1 MKSALNIFLIILLS
15 HKLYSQAKVFSIEEA
30 QKIGI
35 SIEKLDLQYKSAIHT
50 DSTKAV
56 FKSEKEQQQLQE
68 SYIKL
73 LQDLGSFLNKNNF
86 KWGVKTKCFQRIYFS
101 PNGKIDYF
109 IYNFKLKNILP
120 ENMISEEKQKEF
132 QRLLE
137 LFTKEYTFSSTAKE
151 KFAQCSPTSYQ

>member
-1 MKSALNIFLIILLS
+1 MRILKLFLILLFFNNL
-15 HKLYSQAKVFSIEEA
+15 HSQSKVFSVEEA

-35 SIEKLDLQYKSAIHT
+35 NIEKLDLEYKSAVHI

-56 FKSEKEQQQLQE
+56 FRTEAQQQKLQE

-73 LQDLGSFLNKNNF
+73 LQDFGSFLNKNNF
-86 KWGVKTKCFQRIYFS
+86 KWESKTKCFQRIYFA

-109 IYNFKLKNILP
+109 IYNFKLKNVLP
-120 ENMISEEKQKEF
+120 ENLISEEKQKEF
-132 QRLLE
+132 ERLLK
-137 LFTKEYTFSSTAKE
+137 LFIKDYTFFTSANE

>member
-1 MKSALNIFLIILLS
+1 MKSVFKIFLIVLLS
-15 HKLYSQAKVFSIEEA
+15 NNLYSQSKVFSIEEA

-35 SIEKLDLQYKSAIHT
+35 SIEKLDVEYRSAVHT
-50 DSTKAV
+50 DSSKAV
-56 FKSEKEQQQLQE
+56 FKSEVEQQKLQE

-73 LQDLGSFLNKNNF
+73 LQDFGSFLNKNNF
-86 KWGVKTKCFQRIYFS
+86 KWESKTKCFQRIYFA

-120 ENMISEEKQKEF
+120 ENLISEEKQKEF

-137 LFTKEYTFSSTAKE
+137 LFVKDYTFSSTASE
-151 KFAQCSPTSYQ
+151 QFAQCSPTSYQ

>member
-1 MKSALNIFLIILLS
+1 MRILKLFLILLFFNNLHS
-15 HKLYSQAKVFSIEEA
+15 QSKVYSVEKA

-35 SIEKLDLQYKSAIHT
+35 NIEKLDSEYKSAVHV

-56 FKSEKEQQQLQE
+56 FKTEAQQLKLQE
-68 SYIKL
+68 SYTKL
-73 LQDLGSFLNKNNF
+73 LQDFGSFLIKNNF
-86 KWGVKTKCFQRIYFS
+86 KWETKTKCFQRIYFA

-109 IYNFKLKNILP
+109 IYNFKLKNVLP
-120 ENMISEEKQKEF
+120 ENLISEEKQKEF

-137 LFTKEYTFSSTAKE
+137 LFVKEYTFSSTATE